1 MHFKERLKVFR
12 ANLLGIDPG
21 FMSVYYKL
29 FYKPKKGT
37 IQVPINEHARG
48 KKPFYFLQIG
58 GNDGF
63 IKDPIFKFVK
73 KYPWKGIIVEPQK
86 DVFKKK
92 LKRTYRFERKVIL
105 ENLAIADQ
113 TGIKKLWKIAVSD
126 SRWATGLA
134 SFNKETLIY
143 QIERNYVSDR
153 LIREGKPIP
162 EKIDDYLTFE
172 EVQCTTI
179 DDLLKKHRFQSLDLL
194 QIDTEGYDYE
204 IIKTIDFNKLKPTMI
219 SFESEHLSEEDYVEC
234 KALLKKHGY
243 EIQKI
248 DRDTVATLRNTN

>member
-21 FMSVYYKL
+21 FMSLYYKL
-29 FYKPKKGT
+29 FFKPKEGT
-37 IQVPINEHARG
+37 IQVLLNDHAKG
-48 KKPFYFLQIG
+48 KKLFYFLQIG

-73 KYPWKGIIVEPQK
+73 KYPWKGIIVEPQSE
-86 DVFKKK
+86 VFTKK
-92 LKRTYRFERKVIL
+92 LKRTYRFEKKVIL

-113 TGIKKLWKIAVSD
+113 SGIKKLWKIALSD

-134 SFNKETLIY
+134 SFNKQTLIY

-153 LIREGKPIP
+153 LKREGTAIP
-162 EKIDDYLTFE
+162 KNIDDYLTFE

-179 DDLLKKHRFQSLDLL
+179 DDLLKKHEFQSLDLL

-204 IIKTIDFNKLKPTMI
+204 IIKTIDFTKLKPSMI
-219 SFESEHLSEEDYVEC
+219 SFESEHLSKEDYSEC
-234 KALLKKHGY
+234 TALLKEQGY
-243 EIQKI
+243 EIEEI
-248 DRDTVATLRNTN
+248 DRDTVARL